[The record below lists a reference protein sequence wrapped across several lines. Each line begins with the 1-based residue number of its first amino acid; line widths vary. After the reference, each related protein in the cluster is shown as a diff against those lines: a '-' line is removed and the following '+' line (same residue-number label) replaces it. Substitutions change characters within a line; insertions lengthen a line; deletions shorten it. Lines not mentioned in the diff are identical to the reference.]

1 MVTHAQKLFLIQFP
15 IENSTYVLSMKPINQ
30 VTVDPASYDDQVS
43 INILDLILTQT
54 FNYSLYFI

>member
-1 MVTHAQKLFLIQFP
+1 MV

-43 INILDLILTQT
+43 INILDLIFTQT
-54 FNYSLYFI
+54 FNYSLDMKLNKFKNKN